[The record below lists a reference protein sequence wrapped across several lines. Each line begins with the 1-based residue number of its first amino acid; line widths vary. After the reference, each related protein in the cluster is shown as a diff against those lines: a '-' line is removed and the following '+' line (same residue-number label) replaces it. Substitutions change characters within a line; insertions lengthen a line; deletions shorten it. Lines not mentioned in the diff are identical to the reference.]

1 MCTRQQTIKTRGA
14 SGTLTTEIAF
24 FRIAMEWLKRERPT
38 PEPVTLV
45 VVPVSRAAKAP
56 LNGCR
61 IK

>member
-1 MCTRQQTIKTRGA
+1 
-14 SGTLTTEIAF
+14 
-24 FRIAMEWLKRERPT
+24 MEWLKREWPT